1 MQPIPE
7 RGPELPLE
15 QQQAISENQRWWED
29 WLASK
34 GWRS

>member
-1 MQPIPE
+1 MHPIPE

-15 QQQAISENQRWWED
+15 QQQAIRENQRWWED